1 LFWPPPPPSVLP
13 PSSVW
18 VVELGSP
25 ATPFQEEEGRQ
36 KLIFN
41 STGLSIRT
49 TRRPNGKQNGGS
61 LTISLLSRS
70 PIWHDTPNSYFRIS
84 PSDVS
89 GRREREET
97 TPGETLQGRRPSH
110 TDLAAVSFTFF
121 VFLIFTIY
129 LFIFIVIFLN
139 LFLIPAVFVFPFGF
153 RSPKNTAG
161 TTTISNFYF
170 YLFFYYFF
178 INRLNSLLKNR

>member
-1 LFWPPPPPSVLP
+1 
-13 PSSVW
+13 

-25 ATPFQEEEGRQ
+25 ATPFQEQEEGRQ

-41 STGLSIRT
+41 STGLYT

-89 GRREREET
+89 GRREREREET

-129 LFIFIVIFLN
+129 LFIYLILIFLN
-139 LFLIPAVFVFPFGF
+139 LFLIPAVFVFLSASDLLKHGGNDYIFKF
-153 RSPKNTAG
+153 
-161 TTTISNFYF
+161 
-170 YLFFYYFF
+170 LFFYLLIFFIIF
-178 INRLNSLLKNR
+178 INRRNSLLKNR